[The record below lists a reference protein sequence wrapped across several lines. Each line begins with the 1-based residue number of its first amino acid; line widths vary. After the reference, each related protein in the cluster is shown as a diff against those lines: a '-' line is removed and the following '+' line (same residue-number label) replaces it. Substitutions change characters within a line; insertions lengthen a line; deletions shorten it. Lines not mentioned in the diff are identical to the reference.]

1 MEWAEVGNDSAR
13 AIARSTHRAIP
24 GDGATHVAHERNQEM
39 YIVQGKKMH
48 AECLVRYE
56 QMADVPLYLL
66 PSYPS

>member
-1 MEWAEVGNDSAR
+1 MITLEPSLAPRIE
-13 AIARSTHRAIP
+13 RSL

-56 QMADVPLYLL
+56 QMTDVGAGEALARRALAA
-66 PSYPS
+66 